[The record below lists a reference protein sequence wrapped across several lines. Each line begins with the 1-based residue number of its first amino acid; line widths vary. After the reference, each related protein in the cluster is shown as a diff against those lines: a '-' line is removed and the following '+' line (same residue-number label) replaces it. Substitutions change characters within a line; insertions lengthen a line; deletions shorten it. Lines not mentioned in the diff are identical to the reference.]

1 MALPDPKSH
10 RISLDDAA
18 AQARRHRGGPPTRGV
33 AGGDPH
39 KGGLFLRAELDQL
52 LAQPGCAGLR
62 FYYGRKDDGQD
73 TLILV
78 GVDEKGNDMENGVLL
93 EDHFLCPPICGTA
106 NALNS

>member
-10 RISLDDAA
+10 RISLDEAA
-18 AQARRHRGGPPTRGV
+18 AQARRHRGPPSGGPPSGN
-33 AGGDPH
+33 PH

-78 GVDEKGNDMENGVLL
+78 GVDEKGNDMEQGVLM
-93 EDHFLCPPICGTA
+93 EEHFLCPPVCGTA

>member
-10 RISLDDAA
+10 RISLDEAA
-18 AQARRHRGGPPTRGV
+18 AQSRRSRDGQ
-33 AGGDPH
+33 H

-62 FYYGRKDDGQD
+62 YYYGRKADGQD

-78 GVDEKGNDMENGVLL
+78 GVDEKGNDMEQGVLL
-93 EDHFLCPPICGTA
+93 EESFLCPPICGTTNVL
-106 NALNS
+106 NA

>member
-10 RISLDDAA
+10 RISLDEAA
-18 AQARRHRGGPPTRGV
+18 AQARRHRGPPSGGPPSGN
-33 AGGDPH
+33 PH

-62 FYYGRKDDGQD
+62 YYYGRKSEGED

-78 GVDEKGNDMENGVLL
+78 GVDKEGNDMTEGVLL
-93 EDHFLCPPICGTA
+93 EESFLCPPICGTA
-106 NALNS
+106 NVLNA

>member
-10 RISLDDAA
+10 RISLDEAV
-18 AQARRHRGGPPTRGV
+18 AQAKRHRGGP
-33 AGGDPH
+33 H
-39 KGGLFLRAELDQL
+39 KGGMFLRPELDQL

-62 FYYGRKDDGQD
+62 FYYGRKAGGQD

-78 GVDEKGNDMENGVLL
+78 GVDEKGNDMEQGVLM
-93 EDHFLCPPICGTA
+93 EEHFLCPPICGTA